1 MISEA
6 KAIELI
12 ANIKNIYSTY
22 FGWVN
27 GLVSRTFARGYIST
41 KYGWKLWITNVDK
54 INPRTLSNFPIQAHG
69 SEMLRF
75 AILNLIKN
83 KIEISA
89 SIHDGLLIHCP
100 LAKLQQRKPRWL
112 SVWKMHLRPF
122 STAMCAMLSMR
133 LLNQTLNKNRRNRIN
148 LKEYYL

>member
-41 KYGWKLWITNVDK
+41 SMVGNLDYKCRQDK
-54 INPRTLSNFPIQAHG
+54 P
-69 SEMLRF
+69 
-75 AILNLIKN
+75 
-83 KIEISA
+83 
-89 SIHDGLLIHCP
+89 
-100 LAKLQQRKPRWL
+100 
-112 SVWKMHLRPF
+112 
-122 STAMCAMLSMR
+122 
-133 LLNQTLNKNRRNRIN
+133 
-148 LKEYYL
+148 